1 MGLPIPKNCD
11 TLVGLTSVTIGY
23 TMTKKQDDPSR
34 DTRDTAERQTYERPR
49 VESVKLNK
57 DSAEALT

>member
-1 MGLPIPKNCD
+1 
-11 TLVGLTSVTIGY
+11 
-23 TMTKKQDDPSR
+23 MTKHQDDLPKETN
-34 DTRDTAERQTYERPR
+34 DKAQRQTYERPR

>member
-1 MGLPIPKNCD
+1 
-11 TLVGLTSVTIGY
+11 
-23 TMTKKQDDPSR
+23 MTKHQDEPR
-34 DTRDTAERQTYERPR
+34 QDTREQAKDQRQSYERPR